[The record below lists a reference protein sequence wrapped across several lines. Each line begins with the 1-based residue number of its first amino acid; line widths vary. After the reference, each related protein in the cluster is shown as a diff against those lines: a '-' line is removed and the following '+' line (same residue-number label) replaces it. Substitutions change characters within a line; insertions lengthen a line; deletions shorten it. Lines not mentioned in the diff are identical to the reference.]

1 MAIAEDLRRCREQ
14 MARLGPL
21 VDHATEAYALADA
34 RARARWEWVE
44 DGVPVVELPVAA
56 LQDGLLEHNAL
67 AAAVRALQPSGL
79 ASSAAAPASASA
91 AAAGGGGAVE
101 HSWSSLATAE
111 EGEALRGCR
120 VLLSR
125 AAPDRAVPDLALWR
139 SWLVLVRHQRREV
152 AVVCALRKFTP
163 PHGAAF
169 CRLTFGAAADVDGDG
184 GGGNVGDEQGAGGV
198 GRRLVAEVEAAL
210 EQWRPPP
217 CAYDRAQLRVACE
230 RLNWSHEAA
239 EHLRERP
246 ACGALLTQAAQAA
259 ASMVQHSCA
268 PDADARA
275 AQARNRSTGVG

>member
-1 MAIAEDLRRCREQ
+1 

-79 ASSAAAPASASA
+79 ASPAAAPVSASA

-184 GGGNVGDEQGAGGV
+184 DDDNGDGGDEQVHPFYG
-198 GRRLVAEVEAAL
+198 
-210 EQWRPPP
+210 
-217 CAYDRAQLRVACE
+217 
-230 RLNWSHEAA
+230 
-239 EHLRERP
+239 
-246 ACGALLTQAAQAA
+246 
-259 ASMVQHSCA
+259 
-268 PDADARA
+268 
-275 AQARNRSTGVG
+275 